1 MFVDTN
7 AICALGTDCSAHAED
22 LFSAAAVLKS
32 LPGAGAAAAFGPV
45 GAGFLAALADA
56 VATEMRAVLT
66 LGDDLASTQSVTG
79 VVAQAYSDADR
90 RGSQL
95 L

>member
-7 AICALGTDCSAHAED
+7 AICALGTDCSAHADD
-22 LFSAAAVLKS
+22 LSTAAAALKS

-45 GAGFLAALADA
+45 GARFLAALADA
-56 VATEMRAVLT
+56 VAIEMRAVLA
-66 LGDDLASTQSVTG
+66 LGDDLASAHSVTVG
-79 VVAQAYSDADR
+79 VAQTYSDADR

>member
-7 AICALGTDCSAHAED
+7 AICALGTDCSAHADD
-22 LFSAAAVLKS
+22 LSTAAAALKS
-32 LPGAGAAAAFGPV
+32 LPGAGADAAFGPV
-45 GAGFLAALADA
+45 GARFLAALADA
-56 VATEMRAVLT
+56 VAIEMRAILA
-66 LGDDLASTQSVTG
+66 LGDDLASAQSVTSG
-79 VVAQAYSDADR
+79 VAQTYSDADR

>member
-7 AICALGTDCSAHAED
+7 AICALGTDCSAHADD
-22 LFSAAAVLKS
+22 LAATAAALKS
-32 LPGAGAAAAFGPV
+32 LPGTGAAAAFGPV

-56 VATEMRAVLT
+56 VATEMQAVLA
-66 LGDDLASTQSVTG
+66 LGDDLASAQSVTR

-90 RGSQL
+90 RDSQL

>member
-7 AICALGTDCSAHAED
+7 AICALGTGCSAYADD
-22 LFSAAAVLKS
+22 LSTAADVLKS

-56 VATEMRAVLT
+56 VETETRAVLA
-66 LGDDLASTQSVTG
+66 LGDDLASAQSVTG

>member
-7 AICALGTDCSAHAED
+7 AISALGTDCSAHADD
-22 LFSAAAVLKS
+22 LSSAAAVLKA

-56 VATEMRAVLT
+56 VAIETRAVLK
-66 LGDDLASTQSVTG
+66 LGDDLASAQSTTG

>member
-7 AICALGTDCSAHAED
+7 AICALGTDCSAHADD
-22 LFSAAAVLKS
+22 LSTAAAALKS

-45 GAGFLAALADA
+45 GARFLAALADA
-56 VATEMRAVLT
+56 VAIEMRAVLA
-66 LGDDLASTQSVTG
+66 LGDDLASAQSVTSG
-79 VVAQAYSDADR
+79 VAQAYSDADR

>member
-1 MFVDTN
+1 MIVDTN
-7 AICALGTDCSAHAED
+7 AISALGTDCSAYADD
-22 LFSAAAVLKS
+22 LSSAAAVLKS
-32 LPGAGAAAAFGPV
+32 LPGAGAGAAFGPV

-56 VATEMRAVLT
+56 VAIEMRAVLT
-66 LGDDLASTQSVTG
+66 VGDDLASAQSVTG

>member
-7 AICALGTDCSAHAED
+7 AICALGTDCSAHADD
-22 LFSAAAVLKS
+22 LSTAAAALKS

-45 GAGFLAALADA
+45 GARFLAALADA
-56 VATEMRAVLT
+56 VAIEMRAILA
-66 LGDDLASTQSVTG
+66 LGDDLASAQSVTSG
-79 VVAQAYSDADR
+79 VAQTYSDADR

>member
-7 AICALGTDCSAHAED
+7 AICALGTDCSTHADD
-22 LFSAAAVLKS
+22 LSTVAAALRS
-32 LPGAGAAAAFGPV
+32 LPGAGAATAFGPV
-45 GAGFLAALADA
+45 GAGFLAALAEA
-56 VATEMRAVLT
+56 VRTEMRAVIALS
-66 LGDDLASTQSVTG
+66 DDLASAHSLTG

-90 RGSQL
+90 HGSQL

>member
-7 AICALGTDCSAHAED
+7 TIRALGTDCATHADDLSATAAE
-22 LFSAAAVLKS
+22 LKS

-56 VATEMRAVLT
+56 VATEARAIAALSEE
-66 LGDDLASTQSVTG
+66 LDSGHAVTG
-79 VVAQAYSDADR
+79 VTAEAYDDADR
-90 RGSQL
+90 HGSRL

>member
-7 AICALGTDCSAHAED
+7 AICALGTDCSAHADD
-22 LFSAAAVLKS
+22 LSSAAAVLKS
-32 LPGAGAAAAFGPV
+32 LPGAGAAIAFGPI

-56 VATEMRAVLT
+56 VATEMQAVLA
-66 LGDDLASTQSVTG
+66 LGDDLASAQSVTG

>member
-7 AICALGTDCSAHAED
+7 AISALGTDCSAHADD
-22 LFSAAAVLKS
+22 LSSAAAVLKS

-56 VATEMRAVLT
+56 VETEMRAVLT
-66 LGDDLASTQSVTG
+66 LGDDLASAQSVTG